1 MENIKF
7 IDQNLE
13 KGLYLVSTPIG
24 NLADITIRAL
34 NILKKSDI
42 ILCED
47 KRVSK
52 KLLDYYDIKAQLF
65 SYHKFN
71 EKESVEKIL
80 EIFKKNKIVS
90 LISDAGTPLISDP
103 GKILINEIEKN
114 NIKLDFPGFL
124 FIDTPGHAAFTNLRK
139 RGGSLADLAIL
150 VVDIN
155 EGIMPQTAEV
165 LQILKQNKTPFVI
178 ALNKI
183 DNISG
188 WRKLDDDVKINI
200 EKQASH
206 TQQDFQEKL
215 YILTINSRNLPK
227 LRESNSPSLPKLRE
241 LFIITPCTPRS
252 WRLLAGASPAR
263 GNLDNRRKRLKGS
276 RYRVW
281 CMLGNETCKV

>member
-13 KGLYLVSTPIG
+13 QGLYLVSTPIG

-34 NILKKSDI
+34 NILKKSEI

-114 NIKLDFPGFL
+114 NIKIIPIPGASAATAAFSLAGYSDDYYFYGFL
-124 FIDTPGHAAFTNLRK
+124 PKKLGERKKVYEKFSNLDGSIIIFLPARDLVSIIKEMKEFLGERK
-139 RGGSLADLAIL
+139 ILVAKEITKIHENIIKGTLHDILDKVKSLVLKGEVTIVLSSEANKNKDQNVDLNKEILDLSKKMKTADLAKYLSKKFKFSKKEIYQKIL
-150 VVDIN
+150 
-155 EGIMPQTAEV
+155 
-165 LQILKQNKTPFVI
+165 ILDKK
-178 ALNKI
+178 
-183 DNISG
+183 
-188 WRKLDDDVKINI
+188 
-200 EKQASH
+200 
-206 TQQDFQEKL
+206 
-215 YILTINSRNLPK
+215 
-227 LRESNSPSLPKLRE
+227 
-241 LFIITPCTPRS
+241 
-252 WRLLAGASPAR
+252 
-263 GNLDNRRKRLKGS
+263 
-276 RYRVW
+276 
-281 CMLGNETCKV
+281 

>member
-7 IDQNLE
+7 IEQNLE

-71 EKESVEKIL
+71 EKESLEKIL

-103 GKILINEIEKN
+103 GKILINEIVKN
-114 NIKLDFPGFL
+114 NIKIIPIPGPSAVTAAFSLAGYSDDYYFFGFL
-124 FIDTPGHAAFTNLRK
+124 PKKLGERKKVYEKFSNLESSIIIFLPVRDLVLIIKEMKEFLGDRQITVAKEITKIHENIIKGNLDDIFSKIKSIVFKGEVTIVLSSEANKNKEQNVNIDKEILDLSKKMKT
-139 RGGSLADLAIL
+139 ADLAKYLSKKFKFSKQEIYKKIL
-150 VVDIN
+150 
-155 EGIMPQTAEV
+155 M
-165 LQILKQNKTPFVI
+165 
-178 ALNKI
+178 LNK
-183 DNISG
+183 
-188 WRKLDDDVKINI
+188 K
-200 EKQASH
+200 
-206 TQQDFQEKL
+206 
-215 YILTINSRNLPK
+215 
-227 LRESNSPSLPKLRE
+227 
-241 LFIITPCTPRS
+241 
-252 WRLLAGASPAR
+252 
-263 GNLDNRRKRLKGS
+263 
-276 RYRVW
+276 
-281 CMLGNETCKV
+281 